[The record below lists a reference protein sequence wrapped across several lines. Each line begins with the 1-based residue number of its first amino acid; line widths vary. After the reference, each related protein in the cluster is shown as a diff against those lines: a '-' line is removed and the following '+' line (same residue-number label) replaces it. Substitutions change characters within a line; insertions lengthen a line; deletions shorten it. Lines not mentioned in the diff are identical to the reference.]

1 MMTNGGSDEGSAQK
15 AWDNCTPLPTPSV
28 LMRMAT
34 GYLAR
39 YGASSQRVRQ
49 VLERRIQRR
58 CRAEGLEKPDADAL
72 AAALDD
78 VVARLEQL
86 GLLDDRAFAAGR
98 VRALQRKGLPEQRI
112 RMALRGEGLN
122 APEDE
127 DDREVVDDATQARRY
142 AARKRL
148 GPFRRGERLPFR
160 DKDLRSLLRAGF
172 PFRVAVE
179 TVDADPEHS

>member
-1 MMTNGGSDEGSAQK
+1 MMTGSKPDGASPQNAWENG
-15 AWDNCTPLPTPSV
+15 TPLPTSSV
-28 LMRMAT
+28 LMRVAT

-39 YGASSQRVRQ
+39 YAASSRRVRQ

-58 CRAEGLEKPDADAL
+58 CRAEGLEAPDNGAL
-72 AAALDD
+72 TAALDD
-78 VVARLEQL
+78 VVARLERL

-112 RMALRGEGLN
+112 RMALRGEGLD
-122 APEDE
+122 APEAE
-127 DDREVVDDATQARRY
+127 DDNEVVDDAAQARRY

-148 GPFRRGERLPFR
+148 GPFRRGDRPSFR

-172 PFRVAVE
+172 SFRIAVE
-179 TVDADPEHS
+179 TVDAEPEPI

>member
-1 MMTNGGSDEGSAQK
+1 MMTGGGSGGASEEGALEGGTSI
-15 AWDNCTPLPTPSV
+15 PTRSV
-28 LMRMAT
+28 LMRIAT

-39 YGASSQRVRQ
+39 YAASSRRVRQ

-58 CRAEGLEKPDADAL
+58 CRAEGLEAPDHDAV

-86 GLLDDRAFAAGR
+86 GLLDDRAFAASR
-98 VRALQRKGLPEQRI
+98 VRSLQRKGLPEQRI
-112 RMALRGEGLN
+112 RMALRGEGLD
-122 APEDE
+122 APEAE
-127 DDREVVDDATQARRY
+127 DDREAVDDGVQARRY

-172 PFRVAVE
+172 SYRVAVA
-179 TVDADPEHS
+179 TVDAEPEPI